1 MTGGPD
7 YGDFGLMK
15 NFKNQFNSMVTNTG
29 FKICFFMVLL
39 IAFAN
44 TFLLLIHGYGGYR
57 GYLIDVSDTSLL
69 NFYSPLVN
77 IFHIISLCLLVLP
90 YGLFNTG
97 KNGMNGK
104 LNKDNVISFKDYY
117 FTGMLVSFFGSF
129 VAFFIP
135 LVISLIVNGFFFE
148 STGILGSGFSI
159 YEFNGAAD
167 IAGTNC
173 NDTILNPGYCVI
185 PIKLYMRN
193 PQIYNVLYVLMY
205 SLMMGI
211 LASHVFQMS
220 FYCKRNIYVI
230 AYVYM
235 LYYIILW
242 LQGSLGRYHESSYEL
257 DFFSYITVS
266 YNMNLH
272 PYYLIGF
279 VLVILIASIPLYR
292 YKKLEVLG

>member
-1 MTGGPD
+1 
-7 YGDFGLMK
+7 MK
-15 NFKNQFNSMVTNTG
+15 NFKTQFNNMMTHSG
-29 FKICFFMVLL
+29 FKICFFAVLL

-44 TFLLLIHGYGGYR
+44 TFLLLLHSYGGYR
-57 GYLIDVSDTSLL
+57 GYLIDISDASLL

-77 IFHIISLCLLVLP
+77 IFHIISLCLLILP
-90 YGLFNTG
+90 HGLSNTR
-97 KNGMNGK
+97 KNDLYGK
-104 LNKDNVISFKDYY
+104 LNQDNVVSFKDYCLS
-117 FTGMLVSFFGSF
+117 GMLVSFLGTFA
-129 VAFFIP
+129 AFFIP
-135 LVISLIVNGFFFE
+135 LVISLFVNGFFFE
-148 STGILGSGFSI
+148 PTGILGSGFSI

-193 PQIYNVLYVLMY
+193 PQLYNVLYALMY
-205 SLMMGI
+205 SLVMGI

-220 FYCKRNIYVI
+220 FYFKRNIYVI
-230 AYVYM
+230 VYVYM

-242 LQGSLGRYHESSYEL
+242 LQGGLGRYYESRYEL

-292 YKKLEVLG
+292 HKKLEVLG